1 MDTFRSFSLSTN
13 EKIGVELGKTFN
25 NKMKPFE
32 TSKNNIDT
40 EKAQIN
46 STKELGENV
55 QHKLLSFPSFSFCK
69 LFENEP
75 EGFKERSRCN
85 NTPSTSKNV
94 EPKDFNVSVDN
105 VSSNIVICDTIAKL
119 NCIGINENRHY
130 DHWQPCQSNKENI
143 ISFASAF
150 SPALVSFLADAKQND
165 NSSYYKNNVINSYSS
180 IVNKKHCFDCN
191 NSKQITLKLAS
202 RHCLPLNNL
211 GHSFFYNYQKLS
223 DYVKLE
229 NSRNMVEGVL
239 SSQISVCTSP
249 ESKIAVRD
257 LIEKLLK
264 RQSYIS
270 NDSFGKQKCCTMNL
284 FHQLGGTQI
293 YEQSA
298 GNAQAFLKHKL
309 PLSDTTIAIS
319 TAREKKSLI
328 SLNRDIKVNA
338 TVISAPQIEMNKS
351 FVNYDNTQLQICEVI
366 IDKSKNYTA
375 LIEIITDQTFKIE
388 PSEDLKL
395 LSHQTLSKLMT
406 NIFPQEGSSESF
418 IEDSNSDC
426 IVQNCNLSL
435 ENQIVVQYPPLPGT
449 MENTVDAKLVS
460 NCNNNF
466 PFFKGVDKC
475 HTSFVQFEVDENVF
489 CNPSN
494 GKNSID
500 INGRLASEWQL
511 FVTLSKTNTYVKS
524 DPCKHLEVQKQL
536 IKGKS
541 KSKFIYFSSQ
551 ETPNK
556 TFLNTMK
563 FSQEVLNVNDRSRN
577 EGALD
582 CLNKIKC
589 DVFDHVEVSETLNCN
604 NLFFQTE
611 LSTSS
616 SSDEPT
622 NDITASNKIMLDK
635 TIQPNGDTLDAE
647 YFDDDIDKAI
657 DESIKKYARFTCDKG
672 VLATPDTS
680 DKSSQ
685 TDKSCQESQISC
697 KRCLNF
703 EGEDFRPS
711 KSKRTKT
718 YHDNSKNSKFLSCE
732 LVGTSSL
739 TELMSPGIKYDFSSN
754 KSCINLNG
762 SNERIIFKDH
772 CTRPENNVLQI
783 ISKDLSQTIKE
794 DVKYNVNMGTLY
806 GENSNLND
814 EFSLYDEEM
823 DVEDESNWSKD
834 SKEIHESDYD
844 LSDHKVPVV
853 EGERT
858 ELVKSKYISFFS

>member
-25 NKMKPFE
+25 NNMKPFE

-40 EKAQIN
+40 EKAQII

-55 QHKLLSFPSFSFCK
+55 QHKLLSFPNFSFCK
-69 LFENEP
+69 LFEHEP
-75 EGFKERSRCN
+75 EGFEERSRCN
-85 NTPSTSKNV
+85 NKPSTSKNV

-105 VSSNIVICDTIAKL
+105 VSSNTVICDTIAKL
-119 NCIGINENRHY
+119 NCTWINENRHSG
-130 DHWQPCQSNKENI
+130 HWQPCQSNKENI
-143 ISFASAF
+143 VSFASAF
-150 SPALVSFLADAKQND
+150 SPASVSFLADANQND
-165 NSSYYKNNVINSYSS
+165 NSFYYKNNVMNSDSS
-180 IVNKKHCFDCN
+180 IVNEKHCFDCN

-229 NSRNMVEGVL
+229 NSWNIVQELL

-270 NDSFGKQKCCTMNL
+270 NDSFGKQKYCTMNL
-284 FHQLGGTQI
+284 FHQLGETQI

-309 PLSDTTIAIS
+309 PLSDTMIAIS

-328 SLNRDIKVNA
+328 SLSRDIKVNA

-351 FVNYDNTQLQICEVI
+351 LVNSDDTQLQQICEVT
-366 IDKSKNYTA
+366 IDKSKNNTA
-375 LIEIITDQTFKIE
+375 LIENITDQTFKIE
-388 PSEDLKL
+388 PSEDLKP
-395 LSHQTLSKLMT
+395 LSHHTLSKFMT
-406 NIFPQEGSSESF
+406 NIFPQEGSTESF

-426 IVQNCNLSL
+426 IVQNCNISL

-449 MENTVDAKLVS
+449 MENTVEAKLLS
-460 NCNNNF
+460 NYNNNF

-475 HTSFVQFEVDENVF
+475 HTSFVQFKVDENVF
-489 CNPSN
+489 CNPSDR
-494 GKNSID
+494 KNSID
-500 INGRLASEWQL
+500 INERLASEWQL
-511 FVTLSKTNTYVKS
+511 FVTLSKTNTYVKN

-536 IKGKS
+536 IEGKS
-541 KSKFIYFSSQ
+541 KSKFTHLSSR
-551 ETPNK
+551 ETLNK
-556 TFLNTMK
+556 TCLNTIK
-563 FSQEVLNVNDRSRN
+563 CSQEVLNVNDLLRN

-582 CLNKIKC
+582 RLNKIKC
-589 DVFDHVEVSETLNCN
+589 DVFDRVEVSETLNCN

-622 NDITASNKIMLDK
+622 NDITASNKIILDK
-635 TIQPNGDTLDAE
+635 TIQPNGDTLYAE

-685 TDKSCQESQISC
+685 TDKTCQERQISC

-718 YHDNSKNSKFLSCE
+718 YHDNSKNSKFSSCE

-762 SNERIIFKDH
+762 SNERINFKDH

-783 ISKDLSQTIKE
+783 ISKDLSLAINE
-794 DVKYNVNMGTLY
+794 DMKYNVNMGTLY

-814 EFSLYDEEM
+814 EFSLYNEEM

-858 ELVKSKYISFFS
+858 ELVKSK

>member
-1 MDTFRSFSLSTN
+1 MDNTFRSFSLSTN
-13 EKIGVELGKTFN
+13 KKVGVDSGKKLN

-40 EKAQIN
+40 EKAQTN
-46 STKELGENV
+46 SIKELGENA
-55 QHKLLSFPSFSFCK
+55 QHKLLSFPNISFCK

-75 EGFKERSRCN
+75 EGFEERSWCN
-85 NTPSTSKNV
+85 NKPSTSKNV

-105 VSSNIVICDTIAKL
+105 VSSNTVICDTIAKL
-119 NCIGINENRHY
+119 NCTWINENRHSG
-130 DHWQPCQSNKENI
+130 HWQPCQSNKENI
-143 ISFASAF
+143 VSFASAF

-165 NSSYYKNNVINSYSS
+165 NSFYYKNNVMNSDSS
-180 IVNKKHCFDCN
+180 IVNKKHCFDCD

-202 RHCLPLNNL
+202 RHCLLLNNF

-223 DYVKLE
+223 DYMKLE
-229 NSRNMVEGVL
+229 NSRNIVEEVL

-249 ESKIAVRD
+249 EYKIAVRD

-309 PLSDTTIAIS
+309 PLSDSVIAIS

-328 SLNRDIKVNA
+328 NLSRDIKVNE
-338 TVISAPQIEMNKS
+338 TVIFAPQIEMNKS
-351 FVNYDNTQLQICEVI
+351 LVNSDDIQLQICEVT

-375 LIEIITDQTFKIE
+375 LIENITDQTFKIE
-388 PSEDLKL
+388 PSENLKP
-395 LSHQTLSKLMT
+395 LSHHTLSKLMT

-418 IEDSNSDC
+418 IEDSNSDYL
-426 IVQNCNLSL
+426 VQNCNLSL

-449 MENTVDAKLVS
+449 MENTVEAKLLS
-460 NCNNNF
+460 SCNNNF

-489 CNPSN
+489 FNPSN

-536 IKGKS
+536 IEGKS
-541 KSKFIYFSSQ
+541 KSKFTRFSIR

-563 FSQEVLNVNDRSRN
+563 FSQEVLNVNDLSRN

-582 CLNKIKC
+582 RFNKIKC

-616 SSDEPT
+616 TSDEPT
-622 NDITASNKIMLDK
+622 NDITASNKIILDK

-685 TDKSCQESQISC
+685 TDKTCQERQISC

-718 YHDNSKNSKFLSCE
+718 YHDNSKNSKFSSCQ

-762 SNERIIFKDH
+762 SNERINFKDH

-783 ISKDLSQTIKE
+783 ISKDLSLTINE
-794 DVKYNVNMGTLY
+794 DMKYNVNMGTLY

-853 EGERT
+853 GERT
-858 ELVKSKYISFFS
+858 ELVKSK

>member
-13 EKIGVELGKTFN
+13 EKIVELGKIFN
-25 NKMKPFE
+25 NEIKPFE
-32 TSKNNIDT
+32 TSKNNLDT
-40 EKAQIN
+40 EEAQIN

-55 QHKLLSFPSFSFCK
+55 QHKLLSFPNFSFCK

-75 EGFKERSRCN
+75 EAFEERSRCN
-85 NTPSTSKNV
+85 NKPSTSKNV
-94 EPKDFNVSVDN
+94 EPKDFNVSVEN
-105 VSSNIVICDTIAKL
+105 VSCNTVICDAIAKL
-119 NCIGINENRHY
+119 NCTWINENRHSG
-130 DHWQPCQSNKENI
+130 HWQPCQSNKENI
-143 ISFASAF
+143 VSFASAF
-150 SPALVSFLADAKQND
+150 SPTSVSFLDDAKQND
-165 NSSYYKNNVINSYSS
+165 NSFYYKNNVMNSDSS
-180 IVNKKHCFDCN
+180 IVNEKHCFDCN

-211 GHSFFYNYQKLS
+211 GHSLFYNYQKLT
-223 DYVKLE
+223 DHVKLE
-229 NSRNMVEGVL
+229 NSRNIVEEVL
-239 SSQISVCTSP
+239 SSQLSVCTSP

-257 LIEKLLK
+257 FIEKLLK

-270 NDSFGKQKCCTMNL
+270 NDSFEKQKCCTMNL
-284 FHQLGGTQI
+284 FHQLGGI

-309 PLSDTTIAIS
+309 PLSDTMIAIS
-319 TAREKKSLI
+319 TAREKKSPI
-328 SLNRDIKVNA
+328 SLSRVIKVNE
-338 TVISAPQIEMNKS
+338 TVFSALQIEMNKS
-351 FVNYDNTQLQICEVI
+351 LVNSDDTQLQICEVTG

-375 LIEIITDQTFKIE
+375 LIENITDQTFKIE
-388 PSEDLKL
+388 PSEDLKP
-395 LSHQTLSKLMT
+395 LSDHTLFKLMI
-406 NIFPQEGSSESF
+406 NSFPQEGSSESF

-426 IVQNCNLSL
+426 IVQNCNPSL
-435 ENQIVVQYPPLPGT
+435 ENQIVVQYPQLPGT
-449 MENTVDAKLVS
+449 MENTVEAKLLS
-460 NCNNNF
+460 NYNNNF

-511 FVTLSKTNTYVKS
+511 FVTLSKTNTYTKS

-536 IKGKS
+536 IEGNS
-541 KSKFIYFSSQ
+541 KSKFTNFSNQ

-563 FSQEVLNVNDRSRN
+563 FSQDVLNVNDLSRN

-582 CLNKIKC
+582 RLNKIKC
-589 DVFDHVEVSETLNCN
+589 DVFNHVEVSETLNCN
-604 NLFFQTE
+604 NVFFQTE

-616 SSDEPT
+616 SSDEPA
-622 NDITASNKIMLDK
+622 NNITASNKIMLDK

-685 TDKSCQESQISC
+685 TDKTCQERQISC

-718 YHDNSKNSKFLSCE
+718 YHDNSKNSKFSSCE
-732 LVGTSSL
+732 QVGTSSL

-754 KSCINLNG
+754 KGCINLNR
-762 SNERIIFKDH
+762 SNERINFKDH

-783 ISKDLSQTIKE
+783 ISKNLSLTINE
-794 DVKYNVNMGTLY
+794 DMKYNVNQGTLY
-806 GENSNLND
+806 GESSNLND

-834 SKEIHESDYD
+834 SKEILESDYD

-858 ELVKSKYISFFS
+858 ELVKSK

>member
-13 EKIGVELGKTFN
+13 EKIGDELGKTFN
-25 NKMKPFE
+25 NKMNSFE

-55 QHKLLSFPSFSFCK
+55 QHKLLSFPNFSFCK

-75 EGFKERSRCN
+75 EGFEERSRCN
-85 NTPSTSKNV
+85 NKPSTSINV

-105 VSSNIVICDTIAKL
+105 VSSNTVICNTVSKL
-119 NCIGINENRHY
+119 NCTWINENSG
-130 DHWQPCQSNKENI
+130 HWQPCQSNKENI
-143 ISFASAF
+143 FSFASAF
-150 SPALVSFLADAKQND
+150 SPASVSFLADANQNE
-165 NSSYYKNNVINSYSS
+165 NSFYYKNNVMNSDSS

-202 RHCLPLNNL
+202 QHCLPLNNL
-211 GHSFFYNYQKLS
+211 GHSFFYNYQELS

-229 NSRNMVEGVL
+229 NSRNIVEEVL

-270 NDSFGKQKCCTMNL
+270 NDSFGKQKYCTMNL
-284 FHQLGGTQI
+284 FHQLGETQI

-309 PLSDTTIAIS
+309 PLSDTMIAIS
-319 TAREKKSLI
+319 TGREKKSLI
-328 SLNRDIKVNA
+328 SLSRDIKVNE

-351 FVNYDNTQLQICEVI
+351 LVNSDDTQLQQICEVT
-366 IDKSKNYTA
+366 IDKSKNNTA
-375 LIEIITDQTFKIE
+375 LIENITDQTFKIE
-388 PSEDLKL
+388 PSEDLKP
-395 LSHQTLSKLMT
+395 LSHHTLSKLMT

-426 IVQNCNLSL
+426 IVQNCNL
-435 ENQIVVQYPPLPGT
+435 
-449 MENTVDAKLVS
+449 
-460 NCNNNF
+460 NNNF
-466 PFFKGVDKC
+466 SFFKGVDKC

-489 CNPSN
+489 CNPSDD
-494 GKNSID
+494 KNSID

-536 IKGKS
+536 IEGKS
-541 KSKFIYFSSQ
+541 KSKFTHFSNR

-563 FSQEVLNVNDRSRN
+563 FSQEVLNINDLSKN

-582 CLNKIKC
+582 RLNKIKC

-622 NDITASNKIMLDK
+622 NDITASNKIILDK

-685 TDKSCQESQISC
+685 TDKTCQERQISC

-718 YHDNSKNSKFLSCE
+718 YHDNSKNSKFSSCQ

-762 SNERIIFKDH
+762 SNERINFKDH

-783 ISKDLSQTIKE
+783 ISKDLSLTINE
-794 DVKYNVNMGTLY
+794 DMKYNVNMGTLY

-814 EFSLYDEEM
+814 ELSLYDEEM

-858 ELVKSKYISFFS
+858 ELVKSK

>member
-25 NKMKPFE
+25 SKIKPFE

-46 STKELGENV
+46 STKELGEKV
-55 QHKLLSFPSFSFCK
+55 QQKLLSFPNFRFCK

-75 EGFKERSRCN
+75 EGFEERSRCN
-85 NTPSTSKNV
+85 NKPSTSKNV
-94 EPKDFNVSVDN
+94 EPKDSNVSVDN
-105 VSSNIVICDTIAKL
+105 VSSNTVICDTIAKL
-119 NCIGINENRHY
+119 NCTWIDENRHSG
-130 DHWQPCQSNKENI
+130 HWQPCQSNKENI
-143 ISFASAF
+143 VSFASAF
-150 SPALVSFLADAKQND
+150 SPDSVSFLADAKQND
-165 NSSYYKNNVINSYSS
+165 NSFYYKNNVMNSDSS
-180 IVNKKHCFDCN
+180 IVNEKHCFDCN

-202 RHCLPLNNL
+202 RHGLPLNNL

-223 DYVKLE
+223 NYVKLE
-229 NSRNMVEGVL
+229 NSRNIVEEVL

-284 FHQLGGTQI
+284 FHQFGETQI

-298 GNAQAFLKHKL
+298 GNAQAFLKHTL
-309 PLSDTTIAIS
+309 PLSDTMIAIS

-328 SLNRDIKVNA
+328 SLSRDIKVSE
-338 TVISAPQIEMNKS
+338 TVISASQIEMNKS
-351 FVNYDNTQLQICEVI
+351 LVNSDNTQLQICEVT

-375 LIEIITDQTFKIE
+375 LIENITDQTFKIE
-388 PSEDLKL
+388 PSEDLKP
-395 LSHQTLSKLMT
+395 LSHHTLSKLIT

-449 MENTVDAKLVS
+449 MENTVEAKLLS

-466 PFFKGVDKC
+466 RFFKGVDKC
-475 HTSFVQFEVDENVF
+475 HTSFVQFEVN
-489 CNPSN
+489 
-494 GKNSID
+494 
-500 INGRLASEWQL
+500 
-511 FVTLSKTNTYVKS
+511 
-524 DPCKHLEVQKQL
+524 
-536 IKGKS
+536 
-541 KSKFIYFSSQ
+541 
-551 ETPNK
+551 

-563 FSQEVLNVNDRSRN
+563 FSQEVLNVNDLSRN

-582 CLNKIKC
+582 RLNKIKC
-589 DVFDHVEVSETLNCN
+589 DVFDHVEVSETLNCK

-622 NDITASNKIMLDK
+622 NNITASKKIMLDK

-647 YFDDDIDKAI
+647 YSDDDIDKAI

-685 TDKSCQESQISC
+685 TDKTCQERQISC

-718 YHDNSKNSKFLSCE
+718 YNENRKNSKFSSCE
-732 LVGTSSL
+732 QVSTSSL

-762 SNERIIFKDH
+762 SNESINCKDY

-783 ISKDLSQTIKE
+783 ISKDLSQTINE
-794 DVKYNVNMGTLY
+794 DMKYNVNMDTLY
-806 GENSNLND
+806 GENNNLND

-834 SKEIHESDYD
+834 SKEINESDYD

-858 ELVKSKYISFFS
+858 ELVKSK